1 MNPPS
6 YGYSATD
13 GSQPQEQPVCPRH
26 PDRISYVSCKRCG
39 RPACP
44 DCQRPTS
51 VGILCVDCDRELSRQ
66 QASARPRNAMGGAM
80 GSRTP
85 VVTYT
90 IIAVCALLFLGQ
102 YVSGGLV
109 ERWLMYTPVTSVAM
123 PWTFLTSGF
132 LHGNVMHI
140 LFNMYALW
148 AVGQFLE
155 QKLGH
160 VRYAA
165 LFLVSVLGGH
175 VAVFLLASPFSEAW
189 VTGTVGASGGVFGIF
204 AATFI
209 VQRRMGVQA
218 GSMLVLIALNV
229 GISFLV
235 PTISWQG
242 HLGGMIAGGAV
253 AGAMYALRPSAGPGV
268 DRQALA
274 RKSALRH
281 SLVFVLAVAV
291 CLALII
297 AKIVY
302 VLSI

>member
-80 GSRTP
+80 GSRAP

-90 IIAVCALLFLGQ
+90 IIALCALLFLGQ

-109 ERWLMYTPVTSVAM
+109 ERWLMYTPVTSVSM

-218 GSMLVLIALNV
+218 RSMLVLIALNV

-281 SLVFVLAVAV
+281 SLVVVLAVAV
-291 CLALII
+291 CLALIV
-297 AKIVY
+297 AKILY

>member
-51 VGILCVDCDRELSRQ
+51 VGTLCVDCDRELSRQ

-281 SLVFVLAVAV
+281 SLVVVLAVAV

>member
-281 SLVFVLAVAV
+281 SLVVVLAVAV

>member
-218 GSMLVLIALNV
+218 RSMLVLIALNV

-281 SLVFVLAVAV
+281 SLVVVLAVAV
-291 CLALII
+291 CLALIV
-297 AKIVY
+297 AKILY

>member
-51 VGILCVDCDRELSRQ
+51 VGTLCVDCDRELSRQ

>member
-253 AGAMYALRPSAGPGV
+253 AGAMYALRPSA
-268 DRQALA
+268 
-274 RKSALRH
+274 
-281 SLVFVLAVAV
+281 
-291 CLALII
+291 
-297 AKIVY
+297 
-302 VLSI
+302 